1 MRNLSVLFL
10 VMIACA
16 FLLADNWKSVLV
28 AITPE
33 ERKAEVAEKE
43 ARVQKFLAEHNLSAL
58 LIQAKNNFAWI
69 TGGCDS
75 EIVITDSGGCVALL
89 IRKDGQKYLIANNI
103 EGQRFMLEQGLGDLG
118 YKWVR
123 YEWPKERIDPA
134 TLSKVV
140 KRMSLGG
147 TVGSDLPLEGAI
159 NVGEELKKIRVP
171 LTQAEIKKY
180 RWLGKQCG
188 RIIGD
193 ICRDIKPGMTEMDI
207 AALADW
213 YYRREGI
220 KVTVLLIGTDER
232 MWQYRH
238 LPPTEKKLNK
248 YALVNICAEKWGL
261 IIAVSRLV
269 HFGPLPDELKK
280 KIKAC
285 AYVDATYID
294 ASRPG
299 ATLGEIFQKG
309 MQAYAE
315 VGFPGEWK
323 NHHQGG
329 TIGYDGRDQFAFP
342 HSPVKLMVGSA
353 CAWNPTIRGV
363 KVEDTIIITENGP
376 EIVTATPN
384 WPMIEVTV
392 NGRKYLRP
400 DILVR

>member
-1 MRNLSVLFL
+1 MKNLLLL
-10 VMIACA
+10 VMAVSA
-16 FLLADNWKSVLV
+16 VLLADTWKSALV

-33 ERKAEVAEKE
+33 ERKAEIAEKE

-75 EIVITDSGGCVALL
+75 EIVITDSAGCAAIL

-103 EGQRFMLEQGLGDLG
+103 EGQRFMLEQELGKLG
-118 YKWVR
+118 YKWIR

-134 TLSKVV
+134 TLSKIVQ
-140 KRMSLGG
+140 RLSLGG
-147 TVGSDLPLEGAI
+147 TVGSDLPLAGAVP
-159 NVGEELKKIRVP
+159 VGEELKKIRVP

-180 RWLGKQCG
+180 RWLGAQCG
-188 RIIGD
+188 RIIGQ

-213 YYRREGI
+213 YFRREGI

-232 MWQYRH
+232 LWQYRH
-238 LPPTEKKLNK
+238 LPPTTKKLEK

-261 IIAVSRLV
+261 IVALSRLV
-269 HFGPLPDELKK
+269 HFGPLSEELKK
-280 KIKAC
+280 KIRAC

-309 MQAYAE
+309 MKAYAE
-315 VGFPGEWK
+315 VGFPDEWR

-342 HSPVKLMVGSA
+342 NSPVKLIVGSA

-363 KVEDTIIITENGP
+363 KVEDTIIIGENGP
-376 EIVTATPN
+376 EIITATPN